1 MYHLVQE
8 NSITGLKQ
16 LRGLSNTSESLSLK
30 SNQFYLKKQTEMDL
44 IKQPNSNLNTN
55 LARIEVRFSL
65 QITYC
70 CASQETFQ
78 LLHDYVLSGSDQ

>member
-30 SNQFYLKKQTEMDL
+30 SNKFYLKKQTEMDL
-44 IKQPNSNLNTN
+44 IKPKYKS
-55 LARIEVRFSL
+55 S
-65 QITYC
+65 
-70 CASQETFQ
+70 
-78 LLHDYVLSGSDQ
+78 